1 MTTTNANGI
10 RRQIKNGPQQRV
22 EGVQRRLTKINNH
35 YEPLTTTTNAN
46 NTGYHGKL
54 QQLTHRLMKRL
65 TSSRRGQPVTIVGG
79 EII

>member
-10 RRQIKNGPQQRV
+10 RRQIKNGPQ
-22 EGVQRRLTKINNH
+22 
-35 YEPLTTTTNAN
+35 PLTTTINAN
-46 NTGYHGKL
+46 NTGYHGKR